1 MSEKVTRRP
10 VTWTAVYRIE
20 DKGAKYSELES
31 GRTKRKKRRM
41 SERLQ
46 RAIASHLAN
55 TSSGVGTIS
64 EEDVP

>member
-1 MSEKVTRRP
+1 M
-10 VTWTAVYRIE
+10 YRIE